1 MPLHEVHAVWDLV
14 PPCSPKYRNVA
25 ECASDAQCGVAT
37 TCALQD
43 AIEIGVVECWVVSE
57 H

>member
-25 ECASDAQCGVAT
+25 ECVSDAQCGVAT